1 MRLIEGDAFGEIP
14 FAQGGFFLR
23 MFDKIINFCG
33 KVVRIVDLK
42 EAPLVEG
49 ESLCCATGRI
59 RDYGNKSAGD
69 CFKAG
74 NRFDLDFRGMAVK
87 IAEVDYVNKFCATVK
102 PDDGGDFSDI
112 SFRIFRFCR
121 EGDRCRQRRAGF
133 YPHILTF

>member
-23 MFDKIINFCG
+23 MFDEIINFCG

-59 RDYGNKSAGD
+59 RYYGNESAGD
-69 CFKAG
+69 RFKAG

-87 IAEVDYVNKFCATVK
+87 IAEVDYVNKFCATLK
-102 PDDGGDFSDI
+102 PDDGGIFQIFLSVFFDFVEKGTVAGKEELDFI
-112 SFRIFRFCR
+112 RIF
-121 EGDRCRQRRAGF
+121 
-133 YPHILTF
+133 